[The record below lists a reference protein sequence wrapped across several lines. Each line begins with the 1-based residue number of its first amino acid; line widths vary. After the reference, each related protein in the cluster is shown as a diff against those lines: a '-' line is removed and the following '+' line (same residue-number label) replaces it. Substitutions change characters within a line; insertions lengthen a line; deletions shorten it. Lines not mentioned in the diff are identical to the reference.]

1 MSGRC
6 VLASPLG
13 ELLLRVDRGAVCGL
27 SFASAPGLS
36 AGAPPDAPAGPLER
50 EVARQLGEY
59 FAGRRTRF
67 DLPLRPRGSAFAQ
80 AVWRQVGQLRH
91 GERIAYAELAERLGL
106 GRGYS
111 RAVARAVAA
120 NPLLVLLPCHRVVGS
135 DGTLRGYAGGIER
148 KRWLLRLEQRP
159 Q

>member
-13 ELLLRVDRGAVCGL
+13 ALLLRVERGAACAL
-27 SFASAPGLS
+27 SFVPAPGMAAGVPADTP
-36 AGAPPDAPAGPLER
+36 AGALER

-59 FAGRRTRF
+59 FAGLRTGF

-80 AVWRQVGQLRH
+80 AVWRQLGQLRH
-91 GERIAYAELAERLGL
+91 GERIAYAGLAERLGL

-135 DGTLRGYAGGIER
+135 DGALHGYAGGIER
-148 KRWLLRLEQRP
+148 KRWLLRLEARP